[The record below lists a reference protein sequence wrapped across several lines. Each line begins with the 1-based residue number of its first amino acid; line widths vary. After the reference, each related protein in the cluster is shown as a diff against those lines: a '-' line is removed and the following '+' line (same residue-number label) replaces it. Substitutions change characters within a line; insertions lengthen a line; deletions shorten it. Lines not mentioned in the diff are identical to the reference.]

1 MNAVPPATPQ
11 QSLLDLLELEE
22 IDRDIY
28 RADLVY
34 ADQHALYGG
43 QVAAQALM
51 AAGRTVAPARTPH
64 SLHGYF
70 LRPGDAN
77 RPTVFRVER
86 DRDGRSF
93 SARRVVALQDGQVL
107 FNLSC
112 SFAVPEDGPD
122 QQVDPVPDAEAP
134 EGLPVSELPR
144 LLSME
149 SRLPTQPCE
158 FEPPWPVRFWARAT
172 VTLPDDELF
181 HACALTYLSDIH
193 TGVAALPGSAERT
206 ATSID
211 HAVWFHRPVRL
222 DDWLLMNLVPHSTA
236 NGRGLYSGTVHDRAG
251 VLAATL
257 SQEVLYRLRPPAPRE
272 GAQS

>member
-1 MNAVPPATPQ
+1 MTAVLFAAPQ
-11 QSLLDLLELEE
+11 GTLLDLLELEE

-34 ADQHALYGG
+34 PDQHALYGG

-51 AAGRTVAPARTPH
+51 AAGRTVPAERTPH
-64 SLHGYF
+64 SLHSYF

-93 SARRVVALQDGQVL
+93 SARRVVALQDGKVL

-122 QQVDPVPDAEAP
+122 QQVDPVPVAEPP
-134 EGLPVSELPR
+134 EGLPVSALPR

-149 SRLPTQPCE
+149 SRLPSQPGA
-158 FEPPWPVRFWARAT
+158 FESPWPVRFWARAT
-172 VTLPDDELF
+172 LALPDDALV

-193 TGVAALPGSAERT
+193 TGVAALPGSEDRT

-222 DDWLLMNLVPHSTA
+222 DDWVLMDLVPHSTA
-236 NGRGLYSGTVHDRAG
+236 HGRGLYSGTVHDRAG

-257 SQEVLYRLRPPAPRE
+257 SQEVLYRLRRPAQTG
-272 GAQS
+272 GAAS